1 MRTRRTPL
9 RLRILMR
16 PRHSKRRGHSLTKP
30 MASLPSEAGDFV
42 HLANTPQ
49 TPPPREESRPKVWEG
64 KLLVQYVGLNVA
76 EERPGQT
83 LDGGI
88 DGKTKLK
95 MRLELGQ
102 RLKIL
107 VFGHAASLS
116 HIAAVPT

>member
-1 MRTRRTPL
+1 
-9 RLRILMR
+9 
-16 PRHSKRRGHSLTKP
+16 
-30 MASLPSEAGDFV
+30 MASLASEAGDFV

-49 TPPPREESRPKVWEG
+49 TPPPQEESRPKVWEG

-76 EERPGQT
+76 EESPGQT

-102 RLKIL
+102 KTKDTGFWARGKAFHRSPPCQLER
-107 VFGHAASLS
+107 
-116 HIAAVPT
+116 